1 MKKCLTLLLIIP
13 LLVCGCAKE
22 KDVNSD
28 TSDVGDSFISD
39 WTNPGDYLGG
49 NGTVED
55 LPIEAQLEVSEMEN
69 VIEANTFEIEELDTS
84 KVSEDAIEYTDK
96 IKDDNNYVLQGDI
109 DSQIEVGS
117 KGKGAHIY
125 LNGVNLTCSKKA
137 MDIGGDI
144 TLVLVDGTTNYITA
158 TDESGKNCIDGD
170 DASITILGSGTLI
183 INSTKKGIVS
193 DKDIVI
199 GGSPVIEI
207 NSVEEGIQAKG
218 QLYIAGGTYKITTEE
233 HALKGYSVTI
243 LGDTNIETETTD
255 KDGIHAEMK
264 DDVSEFTYEDGYV
277 YIDTTGSISL
287 TTTGSGDGIQADTFV
302 YIKNGDF
309 SITTNGGA
317 PKSASSSTA
326 NRGDGKAIKAGT
338 IDYEIDNAEY
348 ELDSI
353 YDYTICIL
361 GGSYDISAND
371 DGLHSNGKLYLVGG
385 DYTIKTGDDAIHAET
400 DLIVVGGTIYIEESY
415 EGVEAQVIQ
424 IDGGVL
430 SVVATDDGINAAS
443 VKGAQADK
451 NCQIIINDGVVY
463 VDAQGDGMDSNGY
476 IYINGGSLAINGP
489 SSNMDAAIDS
499 EYGILVTGGN
509 FLACGSLGM
518 VETPAS
524 NSTQY
529 VISFG
534 AQSSISSGTYVS
546 IRDKSDNEIIGLTTA
561 RSYRSIMFSSPSLK
575 KGETYYIYGGDKL
588 LVEATIS
595 GIITSVG
602 TTRTSGGGGTP
613 GGGNMMPHR

>member
-1 MKKCLTLLLIIP
+1 MVPLLL
-13 LLVCGCAKE
+13 CACSKE
-22 KDVNSD
+22 SSD
-28 TSDVGDSFISD
+28 NDAGGDFISD

-55 LPIEAQLEVSEMEN
+55 LPLEAQLEVSEMES
-69 VIEANTFEIEELDTS
+69 VIEANTIEIEELDTS
-84 KVSEDAIEYTDK
+84 KVPDDATELKAKTTIEHSG
-96 IKDDNNYVLQGDI
+96 NYVATGEMNITKKLVDTNDNI
-109 DSQIEVGS
+109 DGVY
-117 KGKGAHIY
+117 IY
-125 LNGVNLTCSKKA
+125 LNNCS
-137 MDIGGDI
+137 I
-144 TLVLVDGTTNYITA
+144 TDDSKIFDLSCPITFVMVDGTTNYLT
-158 TDESGKNCIDGD
+158 TEEESGKNTIDSSCD
-170 DASITILGSGTLI
+170 ITIVGNGTLI
-183 INSTKKGIVS
+183 INSDSRGINS
-193 DKDIVI
+193 DTNVI
-199 GGSPVIEI
+199 IGDSPTI
-207 NSVEEGIQAKG
+207 NVTSVEEGIRSKNEQV
-218 QLYIAGGTYKITTEE
+218 YIAGGDITITSGSNAIEASKISICE
-233 HALKGYSVTI
+233 
-243 LGDTNIETETTD
+243 DTNLTTTTD
-255 KDGIHAEMK
+255 EKDGIHAEMS
-264 DDVSEFTYEDGYV
+264 DDIHEFTYEDGYV
-277 YIDTTGSISL
+277 YIDTTGSISI
-287 TTTGSGDGIQADTFV
+287 TTTSSGDGIQADTFV
-302 YIKNGDF
+302 YIKDGDF
-309 SITTNGGA
+309 TITTNGGA
-317 PKSASSSTA
+317 PKTANSSTS
-326 NRGDGKAIKAGT
+326 NKGDGKAIKVGT
-338 IDYEIDNAEY
+338 IDYEIDDVEY

-361 GGSYDISAND
+361 GGTFDISAND

-385 DYTIKTGDDAIHAET
+385 DYTIYTGDDAIHAET

-430 SVVATDDGINAAS
+430 SVVSTDDGINAAS

-499 EYGILVTGGN
+499 EYGILVTGGS
-509 FLACGSLGM
+509 FLACGSIGM

-524 NSTQY
+524 NSTQC

-534 AQSSISSGTYVS
+534 ASSSISSGTYVS
-546 IRDKSDNEIIGLTTA
+546 VRDSDGNEIIGLTTA

-575 KGETYYIYGGDKL
+575 LGETYYIYGGDKI

-602 TTRTSGGGGTP
+602 TTRSGSGGTP
-613 GGGNMMPHR
+613 GGGNMIPHR